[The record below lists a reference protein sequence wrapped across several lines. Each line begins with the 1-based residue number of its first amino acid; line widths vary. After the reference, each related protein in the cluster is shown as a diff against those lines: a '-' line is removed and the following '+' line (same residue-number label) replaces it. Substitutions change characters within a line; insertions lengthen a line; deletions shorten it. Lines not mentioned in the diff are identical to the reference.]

1 MDKDCFDARLWTW
14 ALGGGSYAST
24 LQMQCMTFNNMTFL
38 MYYILHFSRVLA
50 VVCVWVAWK
59 VARADYLSGRTA
71 LHFAAHDGLVRC
83 VRLLLVDFVP
93 SVSLEEI
100 TSSVVDGGDSRA
112 NNGGS
117 PNSSLG
123 QKLNRM
129 YCQWIIAYSLKPFA
143 TNTMLVL
150 VLM

>member
-1 MDKDCFDARLWTW
+1 MDQDCFDARLSTW
-14 ALGGGSYAST
+14 ALGGGSDAST
-24 LQMQCMTFNNMTFL
+24 LQMQCMTFSNMAFL
-38 MYYILHFSRVLA
+38 MYYILRFSWVLT

-83 VRLLLVDFVP
+83 VRLLLADFVP

-100 TSSVVDGGDSRA
+100 TSSVVDGGDSQA

-123 QKLNRM
+123 QKFNESYVLSMDN
-129 YCQWIIAYSLKPFA
+129 SL
-143 TNTMLVL
+143 
-150 VLM
+150 